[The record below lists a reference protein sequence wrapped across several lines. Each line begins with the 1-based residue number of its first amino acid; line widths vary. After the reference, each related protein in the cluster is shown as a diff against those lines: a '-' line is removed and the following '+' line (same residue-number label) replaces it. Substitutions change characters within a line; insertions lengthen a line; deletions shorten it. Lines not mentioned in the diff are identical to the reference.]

1 MPDFRN
7 LGFITFIAASLSG
20 CASIINSDDQIIFLS
35 TKCKE
40 TNYPSYCTVKTGN
53 NNFSLQTPA
62 KISISRATESLV
74 IICESS
80 ISGSFGVVASPF
92 ISPAFIANVGVGG
105 LVGATIDVVN
115 NKAWAYPSSIDIEI
129 PLCSRTKK

>member
-1 MPDFRN
+1 MKIQYDN
-7 LGFITFIAASLSG
+7 SMELYNA
-20 CASIINSDDQIIFLS
+20 INY
-35 TKCKE
+35 
-40 TNYPSYCTVKTGN
+40 NYLKIDIKVGQTGN

-115 NKAWAYPSSIDIEI
+115 NKARAYPSSIDIEI